1 MSVLPQLRQSLNY
14 LLLISGPLA
23 PIVFRFDPIR
33 GMWIGWVAAML
44 LLISHGVIPLIERV
58 PQYLSGILLLTM
70 LIGVIAG
77 MYVETAAGWILCLS
91 NQNIGGA
98 LRPSA
103 LAAPPNPCLRGRPP
117 TESDPAFIFFG
128 SNAAPV
134 PKNKPLDIVGVDHGP
149 MLVSGAIAS
158 DGTLSLNA
166 EVYDQQGIL
175 LAEVENGQPDFVG
188 NVCAS
193 RPDLSTLVVQD
204 FHKNELLYV
213 HYLNRNTIMI
223 RGSFFYP
230 GTIPV
235 HVAASAM
242 RVGPV
247 HETDS
252 CMAYNGGAALGLSI
266 GLSPN

>member
-1 MSVLPQLRQSLNY
+1 MKPSKKKKPLSEKQRASDEALREELRNFDLKKFDAALEKAIPIHFPVPQRLRNRDRCFNCSILVRQNPRQTQTYRRAPTESLNPIGDMSVLPQLRQSLNY

-103 LAAPPNPCLRGRPP
+103 LAAPPNPCLRGRP
-117 TESDPAFIFFG
+117 A
-128 SNAAPV
+128 N
-134 PKNKPLDIVGVDHGP
+134 
-149 MLVSGAIAS
+149 
-158 DGTLSLNA
+158 
-166 EVYDQQGIL
+166 
-175 LAEVENGQPDFVG
+175 
-188 NVCAS
+188 
-193 RPDLSTLVVQD
+193 
-204 FHKNELLYV
+204 
-213 HYLNRNTIMI
+213 
-223 RGSFFYP
+223 
-230 GTIPV
+230 
-235 HVAASAM
+235 
-242 RVGPV
+242 
-247 HETDS
+247 
-252 CMAYNGGAALGLSI
+252 
-266 GLSPN
+266 